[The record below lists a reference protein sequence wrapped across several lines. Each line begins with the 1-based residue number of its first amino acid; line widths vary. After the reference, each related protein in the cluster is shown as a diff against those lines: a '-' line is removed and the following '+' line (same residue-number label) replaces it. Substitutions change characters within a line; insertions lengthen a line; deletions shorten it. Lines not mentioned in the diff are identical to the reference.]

1 MDRRELKDFRQ
12 IRVREAWDE
21 TPALRG
27 IRLES
32 DAAFEARHR
41 HPGQVVRVR
50 APGASPGIFALANAP
65 SKGRQA
71 ELLLRR
77 GQPIADAIVA
87 AAEPGAFLETSHPE
101 GPGFSI
107 EAAKGRDVLLLA
119 TGSGITS
126 IRALMQHLIEQRA
139 EFGRIRLL
147 YGHRLANDFAYQ
159 REHAAWEQAAIEVLL
174 YVSRAGSDW
183 SGRRGHIQDALR
195 DTAWAGHLHDTV
207 AYLSGRPEMI
217 SSAKE
222 QLSAHGVPPGQIHLN
237 F

>member
-1 MDRRELKDFRQ
+1 MDRSEPKDFQRM
-12 IRVREAWDE
+12 RVREAWDE

-27 IRLES
+27 VRLES
-32 DAAFEARHR
+32 DAAFEERHH
-41 HPGQVVRVR
+41 HPGQVIRVR
-50 APGASPGIFALANAP
+50 APGAPTGIFALANAP
-65 SKGRQA
+65 SKKHEA

-77 GQPIADAIVA
+77 GHSTADAIVA
-87 AAEPGAFLETSHPE
+87 AAVPGGWLETTHPE

-126 IRALMQHLIEQRA
+126 IRAVMQHLIDQREQ
-139 EFGRIRLL
+139 FGRIRLL

-159 REHAAWEQAAIEVLL
+159 REHAAWEQAKIEVLL

-195 DTAWAGHLHDTV
+195 DRAWAGHLHDTV

-217 SSAKE
+217 ASAKE
-222 QLSAHGVPPGQIHLN
+222 QLAAHGVPPGQIHLN